1 MNYSITDFHKDYADE
16 EACLREIFNQRYGA
30 LEVCPKCGK
39 KTNFYKVLNRKCYA
53 CQFCSYQLHP
63 LAGTIF
69 HKSPTPLK
77 LWFYAIFLFS
87 CSRNGV
93 SAKELQRQLA
103 VTYKTAW
110 RMAKQIRALMSED
123 DKKLSGTIEADETY
137 IGGYRKG
144 GHGGKGKTPVLGIV
158 ARGGDVKA
166 KVSRRET
173 HLILNHIRKNVE
185 TGSAIMSDQFGVYK
199 KVKKLGYSHSSVNHW
214 KKEFTKGE
222 LHTNT
227 IEGFWSQL
235 KRSLNGTYHAVSP
248 EYLQNY
254 VNEFAWRY
262 NRRNDQNTP
271 IFLSLLSQ
279 VWKLS

>member
-1 MNYSITDFHKDYADE
+1 MNYSITDFHKDYPDE

-30 LEVCPKCGK
+30 LEACPKCGK

-93 SAKELQRQLA
+93 SAKELQRQLS

-110 RMAKQIRALMSED
+110 RMAKQIRDLMSED
-123 DKKLSGTIEADETY
+123 NDKLSGIIEADETY

-144 GHGGKGKTPVLGIV
+144 GHGGKGKTPVIGIV
-158 ARGGDVKA
+158 ARKGNVKA
-166 KVSRRET
+166 KVSRREA

-185 TGSAIMSDQFGVYK
+185 TGSAIMSDQFGVYR
-199 KVKKLGYSHSSVNHW
+199 KVKKLGYSHDSVNHW
-214 KKEFTKGE
+214 KKEFAKGE

-254 VNEFAWRY
+254 VNEFSWRY
-262 NRRNDQNTP
+262 NRRNDENTP
-271 IFLSLLSQ
+271 IFRSLLA
-279 VWKLS
+279 